1 LRPVEA
7 KMITIVTA
15 FFDIGRGD
23 WAKFTRTVD
32 TYFCNFERLC
42 LLENP
47 IILFTESKHRGRVEK
62 ILTRKSNLVVYYD
75 DDLFER
81 HASLLSQ
88 IRKVQQ
94 DPRYKEGILDAQCP
108 EYFEPKYVLVNYLK
122 ASFCEKAIQQQAI
135 SSTLV
140 AWLDFGYLKK
150 KRQLP
155 VSLRWDYP
163 FEEKIHMYSLLPVD
177 GPVNITQI
185 VKENIV
191 YIQGCHIIAPAHQW
205 RRMAQLMADA
215 MQNQFDQGLIDDD
228 QSMLL
233 MAYLASPADFV
244 IHPADVNTRLG
255 NFFIFKKFNVFEE
268 NLSLTDRLTYL
279 YRRLWIS

>member
-1 LRPVEA
+1 
-7 KMITIVTA
+7 MITIVTA

-32 TYFCNFERLC
+32 TYFRNFERLC

-47 IILFTESKHRGRVEK
+47 IILFTESKHRKRVEN

-75 DDLFER
+75 DDLFDR
-81 HASLLSQ
+81 HAPLLAEIQ
-88 IRKVQQ
+88 KVQQ
-94 DPRYKEGILDAQCP
+94 DPLFREGILDTQCP
-108 EYFEPKYVLVNYLK
+108 EYFEPKYVLINYLK
-122 ASFCEKAIQQQAI
+122 ASFCEKAIDQQAI
-135 SSTLV
+135 SSNMV
-140 AWLDFGYLKK
+140 AWIDFGYLKK

-163 FEEKIHMYSLLPVD
+163 FEEKIHMYSLLPLD
-177 GPVNITQI
+177 APVNITQI

-191 YIQGCHIIAPAHQW
+191 YIQGCHIIAPAHKWKQ
-205 RRMAQLMADA
+205 MSQLMADA
-215 MQNQFDQGLIDDD
+215 MHKQFDLGLIDDD

-233 MAYLASPADFV
+233 MAYLASPNDFV
-244 IHPADVNTRLG
+244 IHPADVTTRLG
-255 NFFIFKKFNVFEE
+255 NFFIFKKFNVCEE
-268 NLSLTDRLTYL
+268 KLNFRDWLKFV

>member
-1 LRPVEA
+1 
-7 KMITIVTA
+7 MITIVTA

-32 TYFCNFERLC
+32 TYFRNFERLC

-47 IILFTESKHRGRVEK
+47 ITLFTESKHRDRVEK

-88 IRKVQQ
+88 IQKVQQ
-94 DPRYKEGILDAQCP
+94 DPRFREGILDTQCP

-122 ASFCEKAIQQQAI
+122 ASFCEKAIHQQAI
-135 SSTLV
+135 SSTMV

-163 FEEKIHMYSLLPVD
+163 FVEKIHMYSLLPVE
-177 GPVNITQI
+177 GPMNIPQI

-191 YIQGCHIIAPAHQW
+191 YIQGCHIIAPAGQW
-205 RRMAQLMADA
+205 KRMTQLMADA

-233 MAYLASPADFV
+233 MAYLASPADFL

-255 NFFIFKKFNVFEE
+255 NFFIFKKFNIFEK
-268 NLSLTDRLTYL
+268 NLSLTDWLKYL
-279 YRRLWIS
+279 YLRLWIV